1 MAAQFDRPSA
11 EIAIMVAD
19 GVPTIRRRRL
29 VGVFASMMRYASMDE
44 EGHDGDMKRFV
55 RTCGRSETVATA
67 LAVACGQGIDVT
79 SESRVTAITDPDVV
93 EGTRKAFIDHRG
105 KPEYNANP
113 VVDRDAEP
121 IDSVRPSPRH
131 EGLALYISQL
141 VRSIWTTCIMRVEIN
156 PGLPPTL
163 APTIELEKLRGVQRN
178 LNTLSDFLNRNK
190 PFIEGLAGPQ
200 ALG

>member
-29 VGVFASMMRYASMDE
+29 VDVFASMMR
-44 EGHDGDMKRFV
+44 
-55 RTCGRSETVATA
+55 ETVATA
-67 LAVACGQGIDVT
+67 LAVACGQGMDVT

-121 IDSVRPSPRH
+121 INSVRPSPRH
-131 EGLALYISQL
+131 EGLALYISRL
-141 VRSIWTTCIMRVEIN
+141 VRSIWTTCIMRVEIQ

-200 ALG
+200 APG